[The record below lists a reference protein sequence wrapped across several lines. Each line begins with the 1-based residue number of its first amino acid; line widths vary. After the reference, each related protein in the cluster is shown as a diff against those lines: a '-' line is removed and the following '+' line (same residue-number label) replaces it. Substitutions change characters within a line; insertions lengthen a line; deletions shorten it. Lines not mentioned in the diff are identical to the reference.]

1 MICVDCFLKVVLDN
15 NDIFD
20 FIYKLTLP
28 DHKDKLHKIED
39 LTKRHEDLYEKE
51 VIIR

>member
-1 MICVDCFLKVVLDN
+1 MRRLFPESCARH